1 MMFEIDKEFV
11 AKLKADKNPDD
22 FEVMFKYYAPR
33 IKSLLIKSGADHAQ
47 AEDIMHDTML
57 NVWQKIDLYNS
68 DKGSFSSWVF
78 TIARNN
84 RIDLLRKKSS
94 QPYTDITEIEII
106 SDTKDGQ
113 TIIEEDSVRK
123 NLSNAID
130 SLPEKQKEI
139 IQLSYINDMTQ
150 EEISKYLSIP
160 VGTVKSRMR
169 LAYQKMKDNLGG
181 LII

>member
-1 MMFEIDKEFV
+1 MKISLGKKEIIHFIGIGGIGMSGL
-11 AKLKADKNPDD
+11 A
-22 FEVMFKYYAPR
+22 
-33 IKSLLIKSGADHAQ
+33 LIMKDLGF
-47 AEDIMHDTML
+47 
-57 NVWQKIDLYNS
+57 NV
-68 DKGSFSSWVF
+68 KGSDQQDGK
-78 TIARNN
+78 N
-84 RIDLLRKKSS
+84 IDRLKKNKINI
-94 QPYTDITEIEII
+94 QVGH
-106 SDTKDGQ
+106 K
-113 TIIEEDSVRK
+113 RK

-169 LAYQKMKDNLGG
+169 LAYQKMKDNLGE